1 MTSGVVTS
9 TSPAT
14 GTDARPQGEV
24 NEALAG
30 CDANRDREVAQKTR
44 RVVMASLG
52 VMLEQKADR
61 KRNRAVAVAAML
73 VVFFIVGPPLWW
85 VADTLLEEEHVTNL
99 ASEIGVW
106 GYFLCTGLLASA
118 LVVGWVRRKS

>member
-1 MTSGVVTS
+1 VI
-9 TSPAT
+9 AT
-14 GTDARPQGEV
+14 LGGQDA
-24 NEALAG
+24 
-30 CDANRDREVAQKTR
+30 DRDREVAQKTR

-52 VMLEQKADR
+52 VLLEQKADR
-61 KRNRAVAVAAML
+61 KRNRAVAMAAML

-106 GYFLCTGLLASA
+106 CYFLCTGLLASA

>member
-1 MTSGVVTS
+1 MHLVRLHRQAVV
-9 TSPAT
+9 
-14 GTDARPQGEV
+14 GQIERLGQRDEV
-24 NEALAG
+24 KERRRDG
-30 CDANRDREVAQKTR
+30 GRDREVAQKTR

-52 VMLEQKADR
+52 VMLEQKAGR

-99 ASEIGVW
+99 PSEIGVW